1 MNWIDLPLAWFVIDM
16 ATCCGFTMYVTQH
29 CTLHIITYHRM
40 KLLRHF
46 LALQPLSL
54 FAFPGLS
61 NLMYM

>member
-16 ATCCGFTMYVTQH
+16 AICCGFTT
-29 CTLHIITYHRM
+29 HIIIYHRI
-40 KLLRHF
+40 KLLRHL
-46 LALQPLSL
+46 LALRLQPLSL